1 MAQSSKA
8 HRGRGRTSKGKSQR
22 TAQGLN
28 DAYQDMLNE
37 ANSSPTQTSG
47 EGRTVKKRRVR
58 GRIVAQND
66 ADGSL
71 TKLSPEGRSLL
82 IASHVDRPSENS
94 TVKLEPTHPLQQ
106 EQTAYDVECSEESD
120 FAWEEVGLTHEEA
133 EVLDDPLKEQQEQ
146 QLDLV
151 LDQDGGEDT
160 AFPAVARKKPLTA
173 LERKRRLE
181 VHKKAL
187 YRRLPKQIVS
197 FLNPDEQ
204 YSQFRQDE
212 SFRKGLKKAC
222 DYFRDVFT
230 VTARGMSRSHWTDD
244 DSNPPQPPSD
254 LDILLQKSDLLD
266 SANKLQGSRD
276 VGAQLFCALL
286 RSAGVETRLVCSLQ
300 VLPCT
305 SVAKGSAPPKIPTK
319 PLPTIDYNPQISD
332 SESDHDIATRQRSS
346 SPLHKRPIGATGG
359 LTRFSNPNAPPVT
372 SSPLPTPLSRPKPKR
387 FRESPNPIYWLE
399 VYNPYAKKYTSLD
412 PLVTHTIGKP
422 LALTPPLADPLNC
435 LTYVIA
441 FNDDLTAKDV
451 TRRYTRAYNAK
462 ILKQRIDLSPQGKA
476 WLSSVLALFTY
487 RVRLPSAKD
496 EQEDTEL
503 AKKEASEPMPRNI
516 QDFKHHP
523 VYALERHLHR
533 NQIIHPRQE
542 IGRVNTGTGSKN
554 EGKSEP
560 IFRSKDVL
568 SCRTADQWFRVGKE
582 IKQGEQPLKRLF
594 PTASSS
600 RLAGRSPTQAED
612 ETDGEQTVKS
622 LYALHQTRPYFPP
635 PIPSSGTPIP
645 RNAFGNLDV
654 YVPSMVPA
662 RGWHSLHPLTSIAAK
677 ILGIDHVAAVTGFSF
692 SSGGGRGRGRGSATL
707 TGAVVWEGHREAME
721 AAIEGLE
728 GIAEDEEQ
736 ERWRA
741 ALWSMWRKMIRG
753 LRVRQ
758 RVQGYQIE
766 GEDLGESE
774 ELGTEVENKDT
785 EEEDDG
791 PDENIEELEGDD
803 NGGGFVPEQGGAEA
817 MPTVAV
823 GRTGGR
829 KMLLDSESEDEDL
842 YVPSEDEQGSRA
854 NIRTMNQ
861 GLNSLRTTGSTTR
874 LSEESTQRLGMD
886 ESQVGGSLL
895 SDTVEAAGGF
905 IPDETGFPDRLP
917 NSNNVSGG
925 GFLTDEATSNVAQDK
940 REDYASLRQQ
950 CPSLPPSSNPEDHET
965 SPTERSPVGRMAPEN
980 TWAWDEKTNSP
991 DRDNTHQM
999 APPFGQLT
1007 EEELVEARLLE
1018 ELYAKERVD
1027 DEMEEAAGSAF
1038 GEKAEDAEQSTH
1050 KDIPSSTKTGSA
1062 FGERA
1067 EDAEDITHKDIPSS
1081 TKTVAG
1087 QSVDET
1093 GEQEEEDKGSLLSED
1108 PSDAEAEPDWLR

>member
-1 MAQSSKA
+1 MHDVDAQNLQSCWQENTSILTARGSKA

-22 TAQGLN
+22 TAHGLN

-37 ANSSPTQTSG
+37 ANSSPTQTSD
-47 EGRTVKKRRVR
+47 EGRTIKKRRVR

-71 TKLSPEGRSLL
+71 TKLSPEGRSLPT
-82 IASHVDRPSENS
+82 ASHIDRSSENS

-106 EQTAYDVECSEESD
+106 EQTAYDVDCSEESE

-133 EVLDDPLKEQQEQ
+133 EDLDDPLKEQQEQ

-160 AFPAVARKKPLTA
+160 ATPAVARKKPLTA
-173 LERKRRLE
+173 LERKLRLE

-197 FLNPDEQ
+197 FLNPDEH

-212 SFRKGLKKAC
+212 SFREGLKKAC
-222 DYFRDVFT
+222 DYFRDIFT
-230 VTARGMSRSHWTDD
+230 VTARGMSRSHWAADD
-244 DSNPPQPPSD
+244 INPSQLPSD
-254 LDILLQKSDLLD
+254 LDILMQKSDLLD

-300 VLPCT
+300 VLPFT
-305 SVAKGSAPPKIPTK
+305 SAAKGSVPPKLPTK
-319 PLPTIDYNPQISD
+319 PLPIVDYNPQTSD
-332 SESDHDIATRQRSS
+332 NESDHDTATLKRSS

-372 SSPLPTPLSRPKPKR
+372 SSPPLSRPKPKR

-412 PLVTHTIGKP
+412 PLVTHSIGKP
-422 LALTPPLADPLNC
+422 SALTPPLSDPLNC

-487 RVRLPSAKD
+487 RSRLPSAKD
-496 EQEDTEL
+496 KKEDTEL

-568 SCRTADQWFRVGKE
+568 TCRTADQWFRMGKE
-582 IKQGEQPLKRLF
+582 IKPGEQPLKRLF

-612 ETDGEQTVKS
+612 ETDGEQDVKS
-622 LYALHQTRPYFPP
+622 LYALHQTRPYIPP

-645 RNAFGNLDV
+645 RNAFGNVDV
-654 YVPSMVPA
+654 YVPSMIPA
-662 RGWHSLHPLTSIAAK
+662 RGWHSLHQLTSIAAK

-692 SSGGGRGRGRGSATL
+692 SSGGGRGRGKGSATV

-728 GIAEDEEQ
+728 GLAEDEEQ

-758 RVQGYQIE
+758 RVHGYQIE
-766 GEDLGESE
+766 GEDAGGTE
-774 ELGTEVENKDT
+774 ELGTEVENQDT

-791 PDENIEELEGDD
+791 PDENMEELERDD
-803 NGGGFVPEQGGAEA
+803 NGGGFFPEQGGAEA
-817 MPTVAV
+817 MPTVAL

-842 YVPSEDEQGSRA
+842 YVPSEDEQGFGA
-854 NIRTMNQ
+854 NIKTMDRAP
-861 GLNSLRTTGSTTR
+861 NSLRTTGCTTR
-874 LSEESTQRLGMD
+874 LSDESTQRVGTD
-886 ESQVGGSLL
+886 ESQAGGSLL
-895 SDTVEAAGGF
+895 SDTVEAGGGF
-905 IPDETGFPDRLP
+905 MPDETGVPDRLP
-917 NSNNVSGG
+917 NSNDDSGG
-925 GFLTDEATSNVAQDK
+925 GFFADE
-940 REDYASLRQQ
+940 
-950 CPSLPPSSNPEDHET
+950 P
-965 SPTERSPVGRMAPEN
+965 
-980 TWAWDEKTNSP
+980 
-991 DRDNTHQM
+991 
-999 APPFGQLT
+999 
-1007 EEELVEARLLE
+1007 
-1018 ELYAKERVD
+1018 
-1027 DEMEEAAGSAF
+1027 
-1038 GEKAEDAEQSTH
+1038 
-1050 KDIPSSTKTGSA
+1050 I
-1062 FGERA
+1062 
-1067 EDAEDITHKDIPSS
+1067 
-1081 TKTVAG
+1081 
-1087 QSVDET
+1087 
-1093 GEQEEEDKGSLLSED
+1093 
-1108 PSDAEAEPDWLR
+1108 